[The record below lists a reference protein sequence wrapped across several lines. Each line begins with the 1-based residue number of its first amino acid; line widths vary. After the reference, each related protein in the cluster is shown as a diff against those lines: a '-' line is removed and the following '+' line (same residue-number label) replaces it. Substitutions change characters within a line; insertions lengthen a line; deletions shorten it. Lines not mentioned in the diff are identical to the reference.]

1 MSDTVKD
8 ITGIFALIV
17 IAGIVTTLVLP
28 GRQTPA
34 VIGQT
39 FGGFSQALA
48 VAMGGSYSGLGMSTI
63 GIG

>member
-1 MSDTVKD
+1 MNDTVKD

-48 VAMGGSYSGLGMSTI
+48 VAMGGSYNGLGMSAT
-63 GIG
+63 GFG